1 MMSDSI
7 DAVVRLEPCM
17 QESNDAL
24 NNARLAEK
32 TDNALCSPPLQLGVE
47 FFFKVIAL

>member
-7 DAVVRLEPCM
+7 DAVVRLKPWL
-17 QESNDAL
+17 QESNCNDAL

-32 TDNALCSPPLQLGVE
+32 TDNDSFPAVILQRTV
-47 FFFKVIAL
+47 